1 MQLISFHFPQS
12 CPRHRRGR
20 LEDENLGVLLIEFFE
35 FYGVRFNYNNTG
47 IRINDGGSF
56 FNKNDLLEMKGSM
69 LCIEVNCYI
78 TVVNLVPFLDP
89 NSTMPYNRQ
98 L

>member
-1 MQLISFHFPQS
+1 MLQVTNKWFSLLQS

-56 FNKNDLLEMKGSM
+56 FNKNDIVEMKGSM
-69 LCIEVNCYI
+69 LCIEVSFVMYFN
-78 TVVNLVPFLDP
+78 
-89 NSTMPYNRQ
+89 
-98 L
+98 